1 MSSRAS
7 ARASAIC
14 SGSDRMLGA
23 PRRFYKTATSTPVEG
38 GWGVLLDGKALRSP
52 AKRPFVLP
60 TEALAAAIADEWQ
73 AQAEKINPS
82 SMPLMQFAATAIDRL
97 ADDCRALV
105 EEIAGYGHSDLI
117 CYRTDEPPSLAQ
129 RQEEAWQPLV
139 AWAAERYDVA
149 LNITTG
155 IVAVEQPTHALATFR
170 RVLEACDLLALTAVA
185 AATGSAGSLVIALA
199 LMEGRLSPDE
209 AADAALLDELFQAE
223 KWGNDPEAERRLA
236 AIRADLHAAKR
247 FHTLSRL

>member
-1 MSSRAS
+1 
-7 ARASAIC
+7 
-14 SGSDRMLGA
+14 MLGA

-38 GWGVLLDGKALRSP
+38 GWGILLDGKALRSP

-60 TEALAAAIADEWQ
+60 TEALAAAIAEEWQ
-73 AQAEKINPS
+73 AQGEKINPN
-82 SMPLMQFAATAIDRL
+82 SMPLMPFAAPAIDRL
-97 ADDCRALV
+97 ADDCTALV

-117 CYRTDEPPSLAQ
+117 CYRAEEPPLLAQ

-149 LNITTG
+149 LNVTTG

-170 RVLEACDLLALTAVA
+170 RVLEACDLVALTVLA

-223 KWGNDPEAERRLA
+223 KWGSDPEAERRLA